1 MTDGDISKACAGDG
15 GSDGLD
21 VVDDVV
27 GVLANTG
34 LGGDTSG
41 RVTVEILATDGD
53 TDNQL
58 GEIGT
63 VLRDGGLQGSDL
75 VVESVTR
82 GPETEEKSCVG
93 SNGGGNSGNG
103 GVGSTTLL

>member
-1 MTDGDISKACAGDG
+1 MTDGGISKPCAGDG
-15 GSDGLD
+15 RSDGLD

-41 RVTVEILATDGD
+41 RVTVEILTTDGD
-53 TDNQL
+53 TNNQA
-58 GEIGT
+58 GEVRT
-63 VLRDGGLQGSDL
+63 VGRDGGLQGGDF

-82 GPETEEKSCVG
+82 GPETEEKSGVCC
-93 SNGGGNSGNG
+93 NGGGNSGNG
-103 GVGSTTLL
+103 GVGSSTLL